1 MLSSGTAVGSPPGMS
16 APEFSARS
24 RKITTVEQDVVT
36 VEIDDVACRVATD
49 GLPPLVPPVS
59 FRAAIEQAE
68 KDVDPDGS
76 VLRRMQCST
85 QGARDLRRYF
95 EQAAAELQIR
105 GDYERSTACAQG
117 AERVRRVLEGHPR
130 ISRP

>member
-1 MLSSGTAVGSPPGMS
+1 MEPAEVS
-16 APEFSARS
+16 
-24 RKITTVEQDVVT
+24 
-36 VEIDDVACRVATD
+36 VEIDDVACRVAID
-49 GLPPLVPPVS
+49 GLPPLVPHVS

-76 VLRRMQCST
+76 ALCRVRCST
-85 QGARDLRRYF
+85 QDARDLGRYL

-117 AERVRRVLEGHPR
+117 AERVRRALEGHPR
-130 ISRP
+130 ISRA